1 MLEAGQHTGEENVKT
16 VPRTHQLALGAVTA
30 CLIAASTAAQAQAA
44 STGPST
50 ELRTGSGQ
58 AASTGPSTEL
68 RTGSGQDY
76 PTKPVRLV
84 VASTPGGGT
93 DISARLIAPK
103 LSEQLGR
110 QFVVENRPGATTTI
124 GVDFVVRSAPDGHT
138 LLMGVSSLAIN
149 PHILKN
155 VPYDALK
162 DLAPI
167 SQVLVAP
174 NVMVAHPSLPV
185 RTVKDLIAF
194 ARARPGELNFAAGGA
209 GSNQHLAIELF
220 LSMTGTR
227 IVHVPYK
234 GQGMALLDTVAGQVS
249 LMMANVISALPHVR
263 NARLRALGVTG
274 AKRATVAP
282 EIPTLAEAGVPGY
295 EVLQWYGVLAPAAT
309 PREIIARLHAAVL
322 HAVQDAHIRGRI
334 VADGGEPVGNAP
346 EEFSAIL
353 HADFKKWGDVIR
365 RAGIKIDQ
373 R

>member
-1 MLEAGQHTGEENVKT
+1 MAAPA
-16 VPRTHQLALGAVTA
+16 PRRSRATRGFAPWALGA
-30 CLIAASTAAQAQAA
+30 CFAATPAAAWA
-44 STGPST
+44 
-50 ELRTGSGQ
+50 
-58 AASTGPSTEL
+58 
-68 RTGSGQDY
+68 QDY
-76 PTKPVRLV
+76 PAKPVRLV

-124 GVDFVVRSAPDGHT
+124 GVEHVVRSAPDGYT

-174 NVMVAHPSLPV
+174 NIMVAHPSLPV
-185 RTVKDLIAF
+185 RSVKDLIAF
-194 ARARPGELNFAAGGA
+194 ARPRPGQLNFAAGGA
-209 GSNQHLAIELF
+209 GSSQHLAIELF
-220 LSMTGTR
+220 LYMTGVR
-227 IVHVPYK
+227 MVHIPYK
-234 GQGMALLDTVAGQVS
+234 GQGMALIDVVAGQVS

-274 AKRATVAP
+274 AKRAAVAP
-282 EIPTLAEAGVPGY
+282 DIPTIAEAGVPGY

-309 PREIIARLHAAVL
+309 PREIIGRLHGAVVR
-322 HAVQDAHIRGRI
+322 AVQDPKIRDRI
-334 VADGGEPVGNAP
+334 LADAGEPVGNTP
-346 EEFSAIL
+346 DEFTAIL
-353 HADFKKWGDVIR
+353 RADHKKWGDVIR
-365 RAGIKIDQ
+365 KAGIRVDQ